1 MSFMYCPKCGAR
13 INNAPSCVRC
23 GPMPRSGNQHVEDIE
38 DEGGEDFGIDEP
50 VNDDLR
56 PHSVAK
62 LYAAQLISSA
72 A

>member
-1 MSFMYCPKCGAR
+1 
-13 INNAPSCVRC
+13 
-23 GPMPRSGNQHVEDIE
+23 MPRSGNQNVEDIE

>member
-1 MSFMYCPKCGAR
+1 
-13 INNAPSCVRC
+13 
-23 GPMPRSGNQHVEDIE
+23 MPRSGDQHIEDIE
-38 DEGGEDFGIDEP
+38 DDDGEDFGIDEP
-50 VNDDLR
+50 VNDDLQ